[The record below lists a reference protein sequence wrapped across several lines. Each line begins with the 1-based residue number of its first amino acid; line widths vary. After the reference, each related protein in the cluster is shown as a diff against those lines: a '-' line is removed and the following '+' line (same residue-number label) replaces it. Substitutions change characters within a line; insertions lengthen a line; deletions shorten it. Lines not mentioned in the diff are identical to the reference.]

1 MLVLR
6 EKDVQE
12 VLKGLDPK
20 EIKEFQVELASSL
33 ADYNKN
39 PSLIPQR
46 IVASTDAAVHLFMPS
61 LGKNI
66 GLKALTGSSHG
77 FKGIVTLLDGDDGT
91 PIGIL
96 NASTLT
102 AFRTA
107 LATTLALS
115 KTFKTDDDIDR
126 KALTVFGSG
135 PQAFWHVKLALILY
149 PSVTTVIVVN
159 RSQES
164 GAKLVNDLKSEFQ
177 TVSYELHLL
186 NEPEV
191 YSKAVHRSSII
202 FGCIPSTEPAIKF
215 KDLSTTSKTFI
226 GLIGSYKP
234 HMKEVD
240 DETIDFLVS
249 SNSKILIDSYEHT
262 KHEAG
267 ELQSVDTKYLIELGE
282 IWETDS
288 FSIESVNNTPVVL
301 SKIVGLSIMDV
312 SVGADILSRASKLH
326 IGINIDDF

>member
-1 MLVLR
+1 MLILR

-20 EIKEFQVELASSL
+20 EIKEFQAELASSL

-46 IVASTDAAVHLFMPS
+46 IVASTDNAVHLFMPS
-61 LGKNI
+61 LGRNI
-66 GLKALTGSSHG
+66 GLKALTGSSRG
-77 FKGIVTLLDGDDGT
+77 FKGIVALLDGEDGT

-115 KTFKTDDDIDR
+115 KTFQTEDDLDR
-126 KALTVFGSG
+126 KVLTVFGSG

-149 PSVTTVIVVN
+149 PSIKTVIVVN
-159 RSQES
+159 RSQDT
-164 GAKLVNDLKSEFQ
+164 GTKLVSDLKAEFQ
-177 TVSYELHLL
+177 TVDYELHLL
-186 NEPEV
+186 NETEV
-191 YSKAVHRSSII
+191 ISKAVYRSSII
-202 FGCIPSTEPAIKF
+202 FGCIPSTEPAVKL
-215 KDLSTTSKTFI
+215 KDLDMTSKTFI

-240 DETIDFLVS
+240 DKTIDFLVS
-249 SNSKILIDSYEHT
+249 SNSKILVDSHEHT
-262 KHEAG
+262 KLEAG
-267 ELQSVDTKYLIELGE
+267 ELQSVDTKHLIELGE
-282 IWETDS
+282 IWENDK
-288 FSIESVNNTPVVL
+288 FNIKSVNNTPVVL

-312 SVGADILSRASKLH
+312 CVGADILSRARKLR